1 MNTPSIEDYIKA
13 IYKAETQ
20 GEISSRDI
28 ARRVGVSAPA
38 VSKMLRRLA
47 ALKLIRVHPSTG
59 IHLTPFGERTAL
71 QTIRKHRLIELFLV
85 RELGYHWDEVH
96 AEAERLEHIS
106 ISPLFEERIAEKLGH
121 PDFDPHGDP
130 IPTAE
135 GHMPNIQEIPLQL
148 RLRWSSTLIIT
159 RLQDDPA
166 LLRYAAKLE
175 LLPGAMIEFH
185 GQQPF
190 GGPFN
195 IVVKGEPV
203 ALAPEAASQ
212 IPGRMVRQERVR
224 AEPTCLSEGR
234 INRAGCYVEHWRSPV
249 RRS

>member
-13 IYKAETQ
+13 IYKAETH

-47 ALKLIRVHPSTG
+47 ALKLIRVHPASG

-96 AEAERLEHIS
+96 AEAERLEHH

-135 GHMPNIQEIPLQL
+135 GRMPEIEEIPLHTAGID
-148 RLRWSSTLIIT
+148 STLVIT
-159 RLQDDPA
+159 RLNDDPA

-175 LLPGAMIEFH
+175 LLPGSTIEFH

-203 ALAPEAASQ
+203 ALAPEAAEQ
-212 IPGRMVRQERVR
+212 IFGRVV
-224 AEPTCLSEGR
+224 
-234 INRAGCYVEHWRSPV
+234 
-249 RRS
+249 

>member
-13 IYKAETQ
+13 IYKAGSR

-28 ARRVGVSAPA
+28 ASRVGVSAPA
-38 VSKMLRRLA
+38 VSKMLRRLVK
-47 ALKLIRVHPSTG
+47 LKLVRIHPATG
-59 IHLTPFGERTAL
+59 IHLTPFGSRTAL

-96 AEAERLEHIS
+96 TEAERLEHH

-130 IPTAE
+130 IPSAE
-135 GHMPNIQEIPLQL
+135 GRMPDIEEIPLHTAEAN
-148 RLRWSSTLIIT
+148 STLIIT
-159 RLQDDPA
+159 RLNDDPE

-175 LLPGAMIEFH
+175 LLPGAAIEFH
-185 GQQPF
+185 GRQPF

-195 IVVKGEPV
+195 IVVNGEAI
-203 ALAPEAASQ
+203 ALAPEAAEQ
-212 IPGRMVRQERVR
+212 IFGRMK
-224 AEPTCLSEGR
+224 
-234 INRAGCYVEHWRSPV
+234 
-249 RRS
+249 

>member
-1 MNTPSIEDYIKA
+1 MNTPSIEDYVKA

-47 ALKLIRVHPSTG
+47 ALKLIRVHASTG

-96 AEAERLEHIS
+96 AEAERLEHH

-135 GHMPNIQEIPLQL
+135 GYMPNIAEIPL
-148 RLRWSSTLIIT
+148 SSAAMDSKLVIT
-159 RLQDDPA
+159 RLQDDPE

-175 LLPGAMIEFH
+175 LLPGATIEFH

-195 IVVKGEPV
+195 IVVKEEPV
-203 ALAPEAASQ
+203 ALAPQAASQ
-212 IPGRMVRQERVR
+212 IFGR
-224 AEPTCLSEGR
+224 AE
-234 INRAGCYVEHWRSPV
+234 
-249 RRS
+249 

>member
-1 MNTPSIEDYIKA
+1 MDMNTPSIEDYIKA
-13 IYKAETQ
+13 IYKAESQ

-47 ALKLIRVHPSTG
+47 ALKLIRVHPASG

-96 AEAERLEHIS
+96 AEAERLEHH

-135 GHMPNIQEIPLQL
+135 GRMPSINEIPLCAAEIG
-148 RLRWSSTLIIT
+148 STLIIS

-166 LLRYAAKLE
+166 LLRYAEKLE
-175 LLPGAMIEFH
+175 LLPGAAIEFH

-195 IVVKGEPV
+195 LVVKGEPV
-203 ALAPEAASQ
+203 SLAPEAATQ
-212 IPGRMVRQERVR
+212 IFGRVV
-224 AEPTCLSEGR
+224 
-234 INRAGCYVEHWRSPV
+234 
-249 RRS
+249 

>member
-47 ALKLIRVHPSTG
+47 ALKLIRVHSSTG
-59 IHLTPFGERTAL
+59 VHLTPFGERTAL

-85 RELGYHWDEVH
+85 RELGYNWDEVH
-96 AEAERLEHIS
+96 AEAERLEHH

-135 GHMPNIQEIPLQL
+135 GKMPEIEEIPLHTAEID
-148 RLRWSSTLIIT
+148 STLVIT
-159 RLQDDPA
+159 RIHDDPA

-175 LLPGAMIEFH
+175 LLPGATIGFH

-212 IPGRMVRQERVR
+212 IFGRVV
-224 AEPTCLSEGR
+224 
-234 INRAGCYVEHWRSPV
+234 
-249 RRS
+249 

>member
-13 IYKAETQ
+13 IYKAESQ

-38 VSKMLRRLA
+38 VSKMLRRLVE
-47 ALKLIRVHPSTG
+47 LKLVRVHPATG

-96 AEAERLEHIS
+96 AEAERLEHH

-135 GHMPNIQEIPLQL
+135 GHMPNIEEIPLAL
-148 RLRWSSTLIIT
+148 ASMDSTLILT
-159 RLQDDPA
+159 RLQDDPE

-175 LLPGAMIEFH
+175 LLPGVRIEFH

-195 IVVKGEPV
+195 IVVNGEPV
-203 ALAPEAASQ
+203 ALAPEAASR
-212 IPGRMVRQERVR
+212 IFGRVASKQ
-224 AEPTCLSEGR
+224 
-234 INRAGCYVEHWRSPV
+234 
-249 RRS
+249 

>member
-1 MNTPSIEDYIKA
+1 MNTPSIEDYLKA
-13 IYKAETQ
+13 IYKAESL

-38 VSKMLRRLA
+38 VSKMLRRLS
-47 ALKLIRVHPSTG
+47 ALKLIRVHPASG

-96 AEAERLEHIS
+96 AEAERLEHH

-130 IPTAE
+130 IPTVE
-135 GHMPNIQEIPLQL
+135 GHMPNIEEIPLD
-148 RLRWSSTLIIT
+148 SAEIDSTLIIT
-159 RLQDDPA
+159 RLNDDSA
-166 LLRYAAKLE
+166 LLRYAEKLE
-175 LLPGAMIEFH
+175 LLPGITIAFH

-212 IPGRMVRQERVR
+212 IFGKVV
-224 AEPTCLSEGR
+224 
-234 INRAGCYVEHWRSPV
+234 
-249 RRS
+249 